1 MKLTVKRGTE
11 QNIYS
16 KKITVSTELNAI
28 FSKSAS
34 SGLPPLTVNLDASAS
49 TGFITEQLWVISP
62 STGFTYVSG
71 NSGSV
76 QASVKFTTGGVYN
89 VSLRLTDG
97 SRIIESAKQTI
108 TVKNQPVVDFDWPKP
123 VYVGRQIQFTDRTQ
137 FPCVTGISHLWTFPS
152 SPVNSSAQN
161 PVFTFTAAGTW
172 DVKLCVTDGCGNNVC
187 INKKVEVLTPTTN
200 VFAQFTSSKIS
211 VMKAETVDFYDTST
225 PRDDIKTWIWNF
237 ELPKDFPIPQ
247 NYTDA
252 GNVVADKAY
261 FSYQEKASHQFN
273 TAGTFKVRLG
283 VEGAYNPSGPIP
295 RTFFE
300 QIIEVREI
308 PVLKSGKQAQY
319 TDNFMSDNVYAT
331 SNSRAEALALAV
343 LRKNGATSSSDW
355 GSYESLYYNE
365 EWKYFILGQKIKDN
379 KMIVHTTTTSSRTA
393 NSYQIFDQI
402 GLTFGQVRKPSSLNE
417 IQSYKFASTNGQQYP
432 KFDIYNDEV
441 AVVQT
446 EPDAIYLYLIK
457 RGNTWSTSTVT
468 KVKILDGTATLGD
481 LFIDA
486 SVIVAHI
493 GSDIVI
499 YERGVDGVWDFANR
513 KNIVGAFKDIAY
525 HNGVIMTTS
534 SSCVTKGQAI
544 ASVYYRPAQ
553 GWYSGIQKSAQ
564 FFIDDDE
571 IQANTSI
578 CIPDKVSIDMSE
590 TIAVLKA
597 RQTTGAT
604 ILDRVYVYRRWNS
617 LWENSKQTYKV
628 NYTYGTGFPPS
639 LSTSNY
645 DGVIGTLI
653 FNYENYCTFEQYSE
667 TSFSKTGVQH
677 DVKKG
682 LILLGGGN
690 CVFNSGAKARY
701 IGIGTTLTPGVSV
714 KQGSDVSFKAVAV
727 CDELYYDK

>member
-1 MKLTVKRGTE
+1 MKLVRLVFILSLLACFTNGVAQTLQANFTHSINRLAPLRVSFTDLSTPMGEISFWNWDFGDGTAIETAANPSHLYSFSGEYTVKLTVKRGTE

-76 QASVKFTTGGVYN
+76 KASVKFTTGGVYN

-211 VMKAETVDFYDTST
+211 VMKGETVDFYDTTT

-343 LRKNGATSSSDW
+343 LRKNGATSSSVR
-355 GSYESLYYNE
+355 LLVVVVCTI
-365 EWKYFILGQKIKDN
+365 IL
-379 KMIVHTTTTSSRTA
+379 
-393 NSYQIFDQI
+393 
-402 GLTFGQVRKPSSLNE
+402 
-417 IQSYKFASTNGQQYP
+417 
-432 KFDIYNDEV
+432 
-441 AVVQT
+441 
-446 EPDAIYLYLIK
+446 
-457 RGNTWSTSTVT
+457 
-468 KVKILDGTATLGD
+468 
-481 LFIDA
+481 
-486 SVIVAHI
+486 
-493 GSDIVI
+493 
-499 YERGVDGVWDFANR
+499 
-513 KNIVGAFKDIAY
+513 
-525 HNGVIMTTS
+525 
-534 SSCVTKGQAI
+534 
-544 ASVYYRPAQ
+544 
-553 GWYSGIQKSAQ
+553 
-564 FFIDDDE
+564 
-571 IQANTSI
+571 
-578 CIPDKVSIDMSE
+578 
-590 TIAVLKA
+590 
-597 RQTTGAT
+597 
-604 ILDRVYVYRRWNS
+604 
-617 LWENSKQTYKV
+617 
-628 NYTYGTGFPPS
+628 
-639 LSTSNY
+639 LS
-645 DGVIGTLI
+645 LI
-653 FNYENYCTFEQYSE
+653 F
-667 TSFSKTGVQH
+667 
-677 DVKKG
+677 
-682 LILLGGGN
+682 
-690 CVFNSGAKARY
+690 
-701 IGIGTTLTPGVSV
+701 
-714 KQGSDVSFKAVAV
+714 
-727 CDELYYDK
+727 